1 MTRPLGLLA
10 IEAEMARQASDALA
24 SYDQASSDQ
33 AGPVAADLARS
44 LRQTGYL
51 VMLGMGASHAVN
63 RAVEPLYR
71 GLGIDALA
79 MPLSEQLGMGVP
91 LKGKTVILVSQSGE
105 SAEVIRWLS
114 TQKAGEV
121 FGMTL
126 DANATLA
133 RSVPSLVAAGGAE
146 LAFAATRSLT
156 LTFALHL
163 AVLAKLGA
171 DPAPALAVLRQLP
184 APDIAPAVT
193 ALAKVRCVVTSGRR
207 LHGVAE
213 AAALGLC
220 ELSQSPAFALEGGQL
235 RHGPMEIMSPD
246 LGVVLFA
253 SDEPDAG
260 LVMGM
265 ARSASEAGA
274 AVVLFN
280 ASGLPPLPGVT
291 TIALPRSAGMAAI
304 LATLPALQRF
314 MLGYATARVADV
326 GTPRRSSKI
335 TRTE

>member
-1 MTRPLGLLA
+1 MTKHLGLVA

-24 SYDQASSDQ
+24 SYDQA
-33 AGPVAADLARS
+33 GPVAADLARG
-44 LRQTGYL
+44 LRQTGRL
-51 VMLGMGASHAVN
+51 LMLGMGASHAVN

-71 GLGIDALA
+71 GLGVDALA
-79 MPLSEQLGMGVP
+79 LPVSEQLGMGVP
-91 LKGKTVILVSQSGE
+91 LDGKTVILASQSGE

-114 TQKAGEV
+114 SQKAGEV

-126 DANATLA
+126 DGHATLA
-133 RSVPSLVAAGGAE
+133 RAVPSMVAVGGAE
-146 LAFAATRSLT
+146 MAFAATRSLT

-163 AVLAKLGA
+163 AVLAELGY
-171 DPAPALAVLRQLP
+171 DPAPALTVLRQLP
-184 APDIAPAVT
+184 APDIVPAVD
-193 ALAKVRCVVTSGRR
+193 ALERVRCVVTSGRR
-207 LHGVAE
+207 LQGVAE

-220 ELSQSPAFALEGGQL
+220 ELSQTPAFSLEGGQL

-246 LGVVLFA
+246 LGVVLFT

-260 LVMGM
+260 LVLGM

-274 AVVLFN
+274 KVVLFD
-280 ASGLPPLPGVT
+280 ASGLPRVPGIT
-291 TIALPRSAGMAAI
+291 TVALPKSSGMAAI
-304 LATLPALQRF
+304 LTTLPAMQCF
-314 MLGYATARVADV
+314 MLGYAAQRVADV

>member
-1 MTRPLGLLA
+1 
-10 IEAEMARQASDALA
+10 MARQASDALA
-24 SYDQASSDQ
+24 SYEQ
-33 AGPVAADLARS
+33 AGSVAADVARS
-44 LRQTGYL
+44 LRDTGRL

-79 MPLSEQLGMGVP
+79 LPVSEQLGMGVP
-91 LKGKTVILVSQSGE
+91 LAGKTVILASQSGE
-105 SAEVIRWLS
+105 SAEVIRWLT

-126 DANATLA
+126 DGTATLA
-133 RSVPSLVAAGGAE
+133 RAVPSLVAAGGAE
-146 LAFAATRSLT
+146 VAFAATRSLT

-163 AVLAKLGA
+163 AVLVGLGA
-171 DPAPALAVLRQLP
+171 DPAPTLAALRQLA
-184 APDIAPAVT
+184 APDIDPALD
-193 ALAKVRCVVTSGRR
+193 ALAQVRCVVTSGRR
-207 LHGVAE
+207 LQGVAE

-220 ELSQSPAFALEGGQL
+220 ELSQTPAFALEGGQL

-253 SDEPDAG
+253 GDEPDAG
-260 LVMGM
+260 LVHGM

-274 AVVLFN
+274 KVVLFD
-280 ASGLPPLPGVT
+280 ASGLPSVPGIT
-291 TIALPRSAGMAAI
+291 TIALPKSSGMAAI
-304 LATLPALQRF
+304 LATLPAMQRF
-314 MLGYATARVADV
+314 MLGYAASRVADV